1 MHISIS
7 DVGTSL
13 TSFGAERTV
22 WSARPDMRTQDGTF
36 ERAPSTRGAAAES
49 VEGRWRLAI
58 DGERID
64 PWALA

>member
-1 MHISIS
+1 MHTSIS
-7 DVGTSL
+7 DVGNSL
-13 TSFGAERTV
+13 TSFGADRTA
-22 WSARPDMRTQDGTF
+22 WSERPDARTQSGTF
-36 ERAPSTRGAAAES
+36 ESAPSTRGAAAES